1 MIPEEAQQYI
11 GKAEPPHI
19 RDVEKGAIRRY
30 AEAVG
35 NNNPLYNDD
44 ECARMTRY
52 GGIIAPPGFW
62 GWSMK
67 PAAASTGLPQL
78 VADLQAA
85 LAKAGYPRILDGG
98 ISYEFHIP
106 VRPGDKLTVSPRVK
120 NITEKE
126 GKSGAMMVCD
136 LETTYINQ
144 NGQLVATASQ
154 TFIAR

>member
-1 MIPEEAQQYI
+1 MIPEGVEQYT

-30 AEAVG
+30 AEAIG
-35 NNNPLYNDD
+35 NNNPLYLD
-44 ECARMTRY
+44 EEYARTTRY

-67 PAAASTGLPQL
+67 PAASSTGLPQL

-85 LAKAGYPRILDGG
+85 LTEAGFPRILDGG

-106 VRPGDKLTVSPRVK
+106 VRPGDRLTVSPCVK
-120 NITEKE
+120 SISQKE
-126 GKSGAMMVCD
+126 GKSGAMMICD

-144 NGQLVATASQ
+144 NGHLVAKAYQ